1 MTSPTGSPFPAQQ
14 SAARTQDP
22 GIQALERALRASFRL
37 LQLLIAVLL
46 VLFLAS
52 GFFTVEDG
60 KVALVLHLGK
70 IRQVQK
76 AGIVVP
82 DVLQAGG
89 HWAWP
94 DPIDK
99 VIRLPAGEQSLE
111 VKAFWYNDEARDA
124 TSGQKAIPK
133 TLIPGLDGYCV
144 TGDRNILHTSWSV
157 HYRIDSPVDYFLA
170 TGEAP
175 DAVLESL
182 LSRAVVRTAGERTID
197 DAFLADV
204 ERFQTTVEQRFREL
218 ADRLRLGI
226 HVSKVNMVEKS
237 APRQTREAFLAA
249 TDAGN
254 KKRLMEDEAKSEAN
268 RIRQNAGAEKARVV
282 AEAAAYRTRIV
293 LEAQADANTFQQL
306 LPKFQKDPDGLRQQL
321 FIEAMSEVMAKAKE
335 RFVFSP
341 ETEKR
346 RVVRIE
352 LESQSQR
359 RPKEKKEETEKG
371 NP

>member
-1 MTSPTGSPFPAQQ
+1 
-14 SAARTQDP
+14 
-22 GIQALERALRASFRL
+22 
-37 LQLLIAVLL
+37 
-46 VLFLAS
+46 
-52 GFFTVEDG
+52 
-60 KVALVLHLGK
+60 VLHLGK

-99 VIRLPAGEQSLE
+99 VIRLPAGERSLE
-111 VKAFWYNDEARDA
+111 VRAFCYDDEARY
-124 TSGQKAIPK
+124 TRSGQKAIPK

-144 TGDRNILHTSWSV
+144 TGDLNIFHTSWNI
-157 HYRIDSPVDYFLA
+157 HYRIDSPVDYLLA
-170 TGEAP
+170 TNGEQP

-204 ERFQTTVEQRFREL
+204 EGFRTTVEQRFREL

-226 HVSKVNMVEKS
+226 HVSKVNLVVKS
-237 APRQTREAFLAA
+237 EPRQTSEAFLAA

-254 KKRLMEDEAKSEAN
+254 RKRLMEDEAKSEAN
-268 RIRQNAGAEKARVV
+268 RMRQNAGAEKARVV
-282 AEAAAYRTRIV
+282 AEATAYRTRIV

-306 LPKFQKDPDGLRQQL
+306 LPKFRQDPDGLRQQL

-341 ETEKR
+341 ETERR

-352 LESQSQR
+352 LDSQSQR
-359 RPKEKKEETEKG
+359 RPKEKQPKG
-371 NP
+371 ENE